1 MYNMEAVKYFFNK
14 RANAGWPAV
23 SAGSK
28 VTAKSLQIKKEV
40 IDWLSI

>member
-14 RANAGWPAV
+14 RENAGWPAV

-28 VTAKSLQIKKEV
+28 VTAKIYR
-40 IDWLSI
+40 